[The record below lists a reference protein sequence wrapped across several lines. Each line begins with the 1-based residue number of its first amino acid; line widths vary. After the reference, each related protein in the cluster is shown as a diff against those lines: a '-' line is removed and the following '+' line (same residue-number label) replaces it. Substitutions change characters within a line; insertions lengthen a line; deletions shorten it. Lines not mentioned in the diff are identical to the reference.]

1 MEREVDTVLIIAK
14 KLKLRS
20 ITGLLFTGFL
30 KVYECENPY
39 VLIVLVNTDD
49 STTDDN
55 NNSLLRMDI
64 HKEHLASELRLWLEG
79 KRIRNPAVLI
89 PLRIEDAIN
98 RFVKFGKT
106 PLQED
111 LILWLLSRSEIYLG
125 DTPELVFGGKGI
137 DNADT
142 LLIDE
147 KHNEFLKNSLV
158 AQSIHNNNNKQNN
171 LNSEQYRVDDA
182 FHKSKLIELQ
192 ATKGISEKRFNSQD
206 LGMFA
211 MTRKLLGTSVT
222 LDMVKKSKVKGREG
236 ARQSMNTA
244 VWSSEQYRSLLLYY
258 IILRI
263 EMNVVISYII
273 TMMVAIS

>member
-14 KLKLRS
+14 KLKLRT
-20 ITGLLFTGFL
+20 IAGLLFTGYL

-39 VLIVLVNTDD
+39 VLIILVNTDD
-49 STTDDN
+49 VTDN
-55 NNSLLRMDI
+55 NNNNNDNSIRMDI

-89 PLRIEDAIN
+89 PIRIEDAMN

-125 DTPELVFGGKGI
+125 DTPEIVFGGKGI

-142 LLIDE
+142 ILIDQ
-147 KHNEFLKNSLV
+147 KNNEFLKNSLV
-158 AQSIHNNNNKQNN
+158 AQSINNNRQDN

-182 FHKSKLIELQ
+182 FQKSKLLELQ
-192 ATKGISEKRFNSQD
+192 ATQGMSEKRFDSQD

-211 MTRKLLGTSVT
+211 MTKKLLGKSVT
-222 LDMVKKSKVKGREG
+222 LDMVKKSKMKGRDG
-236 ARQSMNTA
+236 ARQSMNLGL
-244 VWSSEQYRSLLLYY
+244 WSSEQYRSLLIVLYY
-258 IILRI
+258 K
-263 EMNVVISYII
+263 
-273 TMMVAIS
+273 

>member
-49 STTDDN
+49 ITTDDN
-55 NNSLLRMDI
+55 NNSSLRMDI

-89 PLRIEDAIN
+89 PIRIEDAIN

-137 DNADT
+137 DNNDT
-142 LLIDE
+142 ILIDQ
-147 KHNEFLKNSLV
+147 KNNEYLKNSLV
-158 AQSIHNNNNKQNN
+158 AQSIHNYDKNRQDN
-171 LNSEQYRVDDA
+171 LNSEQYRIDDA
-182 FHKSKLIELQ
+182 FHKSKLYELQ
-192 ATKGISEKRFNSQD
+192 ATKGISEKRFELQD

-211 MTRKLLGTSVT
+211 MTRKLLGKSVT
-222 LDMVKKSKVKGREG
+222 LDMVKKSKMKGREG

-244 VWSSEQYRSLLLYY
+244 VWSSEQYRSLL
-258 IILRI
+258 
-263 EMNVVISYII
+263 
-273 TMMVAIS
+273 